1 VIEPREFRTLWTEV
15 NGLPVYALVSV
26 HSPVEAKAVV
36 LVHGLGLSGTYL
48 MPTAKALARDYRVFV
63 PDLPGFGRSGKPDH
77 VADVPELADDLAA
90 WMAVIGLEKAALLGN
105 SFGCQII
112 VECAVRHPERV
123 ERAILQGPTTP
134 REERT
139 WFWQFVRWRQNPNPD
154 MGPIA
159 RRDYRGAGLGRVLK
173 TFQYSLEHPMEDRL
187 ERIQVPVLVVRGGRD
202 PICRHGWA
210 EEVAQRL
217 PQGRLVVIP
226 GVHHTLVFT
235 HALELARVCRPFL
248 DGEELPPSA
257 LRTTRPP
264 QPTADA
270 PEKPPLAQFDSAS
283 AMVRA
288 LGAYLNGH
296 DFPLLG
302 SYPPWTEPGWKAVG
316 AVVNALPDPAKKQ
329 VYIWSGRSEAIE
341 PERLG
346 AVRAE
351 SLAEWSVGRYPQ
363 KPYPAVMIGSSNG
376 ALFHLCAILGIPWL
390 PQTFLILVQRSG
402 IDPAQPK
409 AELEW
414 GKGPG
419 ARLLAANPDLVLH
432 HMHDP
437 NQDYLMIQRMSYFRV
452 KFRRLVQ
459 TYRRFLVE
467 TMEPGAT
474 IFSVECKLG
483 WPTVEVGERHIFQTG
498 ALGGIPPEEYQ
509 QGSARLAEFLERQG
523 SDPEQW
529 DPPAPDGER
538 PEAEWGFEPAL
549 RQDIERVARDHGY
562 RVVRIVFDHPEDPS
576 PLVADFYRAWYRRR
590 KLPANRLLMANFIL
604 MEPYW
609 TVRTGSVPFWAVFN
623 VERSAETLKRYL
635 ESNDA
640 YDEIYLMLFSHG
652 VNSVGVASIDRWRS
666 LLKRAK
672 HRGAF
677 IGVDEESYPRDFAT
691 FARYHS
697 SLQYVIPARYPIPG
711 PLSLAEFEAFL
722 DRAGDRY
729 AVRWLTDRISQFH

>member
-1 VIEPREFRTLWTEV
+1 VIEQPEFRILWAEV
-15 NGLPVYALVSV
+15 NGLPVYALVSA
-26 HSPVEAKAVV
+26 HSPPDAKAVV

-48 MPTAKALARDYRVFV
+48 MPTAKALAPDYRVFV

-77 VADVPELADDLAA
+77 VADVSELADDLAG
-90 WMAVIGLEKAALLGN
+90 WMAAIGLEKAALLGN

-112 VECAVRHPERV
+112 AECAARHPERV

-159 RRDYRGAGLGRVLK
+159 HRDYRAAGLGRVLK
-173 TFQYSLEHPMEDRL
+173 TFQYSLEHPMEERL
-187 ERIQVPVLVVRGGRD
+187 ERIRVPVLVIRGSRD
-202 PICRHGWA
+202 PICRHAWA

-217 PQGRLVVIP
+217 PQGRLIVIP

-248 DGEELPPSA
+248 AGEDFPTSA

-264 QPTADA
+264 QPTADE
-270 PEKPPLAQFDSAS
+270 PERPPLAQFDSAS
-283 AMVRA
+283 ALVRA
-288 LGAYLNGH
+288 LGSYLNGH

-302 SYPPWTEPGWKAVG
+302 SYPAWTASAWKTIGSA
-316 AVVNALPDPAKKQ
+316 VNALPTPAKRQ
-329 VYIWSGRSEAIE
+329 VYIWSGRSEAVE

-351 SLAEWSVGRYPQ
+351 CLAEWSVLRYPR
-363 KPYPAVMIGSSNG
+363 KPYSAVMIGSSNG
-376 ALFHLCAILGIPWL
+376 ALLHLCVLLGIPWL
-390 PQTFLILVQRSG
+390 PQTFLIPVQRSG

-409 AELEW
+409 AEMEW
-414 GKGPG
+414 GKGWG

-467 TMEPGAT
+467 TLAPGAT
-474 IFSVECKLG
+474 IFSVECNLG
-483 WPTVEVGERHIFQTG
+483 WPTVQIGERHIFQTG

-509 QGSARLAEFLERQG
+509 QGSPRLTEFLEHQG
-523 SDPEQW
+523 SDSEQW
-529 DPPAPDGER
+529 DPPTPDGER
-538 PEAEWGFEPAL
+538 PEAEWGFEPSL
-549 RQDIERVARDHGY
+549 REDIERLVSSHGY
-562 RVVRIVFDHPEDPS
+562 RFVRIVFDHPEDPS
-576 PLVADFYRAWYRRR
+576 PLVADFFRAWYRRR
-590 KLPANRLLMANFIL
+590 RLPANRLLMANFIL

-609 TVRTGSVPFWAVFN
+609 TIRTGSVPFWTVFN
-623 VERSAETLKRYL
+623 VERSAETLDRYL
-635 ESNDA
+635 ASSDA

-652 VNSVGVASIDRWRS
+652 VNSIGMAPIDRWRS
-666 LLKRAK
+666 ILARAK
-672 HRGAF
+672 RCGGF

-691 FARYHS
+691 FARYHT
-697 SLQYVIPARYPIPG
+697 SLQHAVPARHPIPG
-711 PLSLAEFEAFL
+711 PVSLGELKTFL
-722 DRAGDRY
+722 EQTENRY
-729 AVRWLTDRISQFH
+729 AVRWLSDRNSYFS